1 MTTKSQLLRRGPQC
15 SKCGCHIGN
24 GAATECGHCRNPQPL
39 SFRELLR
46 MGRLVR
52 DHWHGVGGLPG
63 LIRHPTYRPAFTV
76 TESPHL
82 ASGSDREYIADI
94 RKGNAERAE
103 LADLYDRSQGQRQ
116 VQRRAV
122 RL

>member
-15 SKCGCHIGN
+15 AKCGLHIGN

-76 TESPHL
+76 TERSSLSHQ
-82 ASGSDREYIADI
+82 DDKEYAAEI
-94 RKGNAERAE
+94 RQGLAERAE

>member
-15 SKCGCHIGN
+15 AKCGLHIGN

-52 DHWHGVGGLPG
+52 DLS
-63 LIRHPTYRPAFTV
+63 LIHIWKVRSALEWRMDKARFV
-76 TESPHL
+76 
-82 ASGSDREYIADI
+82 AS
-94 RKGNAERAE
+94 
-103 LADLYDRSQGQRQ
+103 
-116 VQRRAV
+116 
-122 RL
+122 